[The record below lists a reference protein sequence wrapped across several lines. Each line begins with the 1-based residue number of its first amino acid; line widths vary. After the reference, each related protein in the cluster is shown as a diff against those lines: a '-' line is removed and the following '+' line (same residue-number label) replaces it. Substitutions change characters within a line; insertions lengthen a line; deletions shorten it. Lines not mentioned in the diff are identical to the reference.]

1 MTNYV
6 PIEIWT
12 VYDAIGKKV
21 ADCGL
26 ERDAKWLAE
35 VRRGTYRKN
44 NVNISGPVIDV
55 EVQKVLPI
63 SNVVIT
69 SEPEKEHTQD
79 PHQLETFTFRLPE
92 SLWEAVD
99 LR

>member
-6 PIEIWT
+6 PMEIWT

-44 NVNISGPVIDV
+44 NTNISGPVIDV
-55 EVQKVLPI
+55 EVQKVLPT

-69 SEPEKEHTQD
+69 SEQEHVEAPKE
-79 PHQLETFTFRLPE
+79 LETFTFRLPE